1 LQFQLHAGG
10 KLHAPGTEMSIFEGQ
25 DGDMTIPSRHS
36 LRWLA
41 RQRHF
46 SFSVAGFLLSLAVAI
61 ISLSIGAHF
70 PPPPV
75 VVVLSALNIIA
86 VGTAA
91 IVLFRY
97 LVLRNRARAS
107 RREGALT
114 EAELQAA
121 IRAVEQKYAEK
132 SALLETT
139 LDHMNQG
146 LAMVNSK
153 GMILVVNRR
162 QLEYCG
168 IPENH
173 FSLPVHVREVA
184 KYQWVSGEFGEHAEL
199 IPEAVRNYLLKG
211 VGELPR
217 SYVRT
222 RPNGTVL
229 EIRTEP
235 MPGGGIVQSYTD
247 ITELVRAKE
256 AAEAGARAKSIFL
269 ATMSHEIRT
278 PLNGVLGMASLLR
291 QGQLTL
297 EQRRNV
303 DAITSCGDALLHII
317 NDILDLSKLEA
328 GMMEIEDA
336 PFDLS
341 LLITSTVEVTRGAAT
356 SKGIAVEV
364 HVDPDLPRIIHGDRN
379 RLRQALLNLLSN
391 AVKFT
396 ELGKVVLRAT
406 RHGPA
411 DQLRIEVSD
420 TGIGIPEE
428 ARERLFKEFSQVDAS
443 ISRRFGGT
451 GLGLAITQRIV
462 QAMHG
467 RIGVE
472 SEPGKGSSFW
482 FEIPVVPAPDAV
494 LPDDTAGFEQRAL
507 PLSVSAIG
515 AGERPLPPIP
525 TTGGWR
531 ILVAEDMAVNQMV
544 ARGLLEARG
553 HSIDVAADGAEAI
566 TKAEENDYDL
576 ILMDMQM
583 PRMDGLE
590 ATRVIRARGGK
601 LARIPIVAMT
611 ANAFGSDQAA
621 CSEAGM
627 NDFIAKPV
635 DAEKLHAT
643 LDRVMAGRSNQIDKT
658 IEQAFSRAPLD
669 ALVDE
674 FGAAAVEDIIA
685 CFRAELPLLIAAL
698 DRGLADPANGEL
710 NAALHSLRDAA
721 SNLGFVAAARLCA
734 AHIRHLSADDK
745 PDPRLV
751 GMVDWLVGEGLR
763 RCDEIVGDAKAAA
776 PLASAA

>member
-1 LQFQLHAGG
+1 MLFAAIKPKQKHGAQPYVAAALAG
-10 KLHAPGTEMSIFEGQ
+10 AAMASI
-25 DGDMTIPSRHS
+25 I
-36 LRWLA
+36 LA
-41 RQRHF
+41 LGRMWW
-46 SFSVAGFLLSLAVAI
+46 SASSVI
-61 ISLSIGAHF
+61 T
-70 PPPPV
+70 PPV
-75 VVVLSALNIIA
+75 IILA
-86 VGTAA
+86 AA
-91 IVLFRY
+91 IVLLSAALAALGERLRGLAARQREQLAEAQTRY
-97 LVLRNRARAS
+97 KARS
-107 RREGALT
+107 ELT
-114 EAELQAA
+114 ETQNA
-121 IRAVEQKYAEK
+121 QKAD
-132 SALLETT
+132 LLEIT
-139 LDHMNQG
+139 LAHMNQG
-146 LAMVNSK
+146 IALVNKVGEVLVFNKRGVEYS
-153 GMILVVNRR
+153 GINEDEFILPANVKDIFAA
-162 QLEYCG
+162 QL
-168 IPENH
+168 
-173 FSLPVHVREVA
+173 RD
-184 KYQWVSGEFGEHAEL
+184 GEFGKNGEL
-199 IPEAVRNYLLKG
+199 IPEEVRRYIMSGQGTWPK
-211 VGELPR
+211 
-217 SYVRT
+217 SYVRK

-229 EIRTEP
+229 EVRTERLP
-235 MPGGGIVQSYTD
+235 SGGMVQSYTD

-341 LLITSTVEVTRGAAT
+341 LLINSTVDVTRGAAT
-356 SKGIAVEV
+356 GKGIALEV
-364 HVDPDLPRIIHGDRN
+364 HTDPALPRIIRGDRN

-391 AVKFT
+391 AIKFT
-396 ELGKVVLRAT
+396 EIGKVVLRAT

-428 ARERLFKEFSQVDAS
+428 ARDRLFKEFSQIDAS

-494 LPDDTAGFEQRAL
+494 LSDDTAGFEHRAL
-507 PLSVSAIG
+507 PLPVSAIG

-544 ARGLLEARG
+544 ARGLLEVRG
-553 HSIDVAADGAEAI
+553 HSVDVAADGAEAI
-566 TKAEENDYDL
+566 AKAEENDYDL

-590 ATRVIRARGGK
+590 ATRLIRARGGK

-643 LDRVMAGRSNQIDKT
+643 LNRVMAGRSNQIDKT

-669 ALVDE
+669 ALIDE
-674 FGAAAVEDIIA
+674 FGAAAVEDIIG

-698 DRGLADPANGEL
+698 DRGLAEPANGEL

-763 RCDEIVGDAKAAA
+763 RCEEIVGEAKAAA
-776 PLASAA
+776 PLATAA

>member
-1 LQFQLHAGG
+1 L
-10 KLHAPGTEMSIFEGQ
+10 SI
-25 DGDMTIPSRHS
+25 S
-36 LRWLA
+36 A
-41 RQRHF
+41 
-46 SFSVAGFLLSLAVAI
+46 AGFLLSLAIAI

-70 PPPPV
+70 PPPAV
-75 VVVLSALNIIA
+75 VVILSALNIIA

-91 IVLFRY
+91 TVLFRY
-97 LVLRNRARAS
+97 LVLRKKARVSQRA
-107 RREGALT
+107 GALT
-114 EAELQAA
+114 EAELQSA
-121 IRAVEQKYAEK
+121 IRAAEQRYAEK

-146 LAMVNSK
+146 LAMVNSE
-153 GMILVVNRR
+153 GMILVVNKR

-168 IPENH
+168 IPENQ
-173 FSLPVHVREVA
+173 FSLPVHVREIA
-184 KYQWVSGEFGEHAEL
+184 KYQWATGEFGQHAEL
-199 IPEAVRNYLLKG
+199 IPEAVRDYLLKG

-247 ITELVRAKE
+247 ITDLVRAKE

-291 QGQLTL
+291 QGDLTP

-328 GMMEIEDA
+328 GMMEIEEA

-341 LLITSTVEVTRGAAT
+341 LLINSAAAVTRGAAT
-356 SKGIAVEV
+356 GKGIAIEV
-364 HVDPDLPRIIHGDRN
+364 HVDPDLPRIIRGDRN

-396 ELGKVVLRAT
+396 EIGKVVLRAT
-406 RHGPA
+406 RHAPA
-411 DQLRIEVSD
+411 DELRIEVLD
-420 TGIGIPEE
+420 TGIGVPEE
-428 ARERLFKEFSQVDAS
+428 ARDRLFKEFSQVDAS

-467 RIGVE
+467 RIGVD
-472 SEPGKGSSFW
+472 SEPGKGSCFW
-482 FEIPVVPAPDAV
+482 FEMPVVSAPDAV
-494 LPDDTAGFEQRAL
+494 LTEDHAAFEQRLL
-507 PLSVSAIG
+507 PLPVSAIG
-515 AGERPLPPIP
+515 AGNPPSPSEP
-525 TTGGWR
+525 TTRGWH

-553 HSIDVAADGAEAI
+553 HSADLAADGWEAVAKAEAH
-566 TKAEENDYDL
+566 DYDL

-590 ATRVIRARGGK
+590 ATRLIRARGGK
-601 LARIPIVAMT
+601 LATIPIVAMT

-621 CSEAGM
+621 CSEVGM

-635 DAEKLHAT
+635 DAEKLNAI
-643 LDRVMAGRSNQIDKT
+643 LDRVMAGRPTRGNPIAGA
-658 IEQAFSRAPLD
+658 IEPAFSRAPLR
-669 ALVDE
+669 ALLQE
-674 FGAAAVEDIIA
+674 LGATALEDIIL
-685 CFRAELPLLIAAL
+685 CFRAELPPLIAAL
-698 DRGLADPANGEL
+698 ERGLSDPASGEL
-710 NAALHSLRDAA
+710 NASLRSLRTAS
-721 SNLGFVAAARLCA
+721 SNLGFIAAANYCGTQL
-734 AHIRHLSADDK
+734 RHLAAGESAD
-745 PDPRLV
+745 PDLV
-751 GMVDWLVGEGLR
+751 DVADRMIGEGLR
-763 RCDEIVGDAKAAA
+763 LCEEMIGEAIATE